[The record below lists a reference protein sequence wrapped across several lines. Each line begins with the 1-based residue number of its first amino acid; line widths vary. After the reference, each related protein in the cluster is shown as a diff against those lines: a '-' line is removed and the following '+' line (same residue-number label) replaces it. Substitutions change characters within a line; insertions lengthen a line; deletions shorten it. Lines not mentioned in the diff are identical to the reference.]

1 MSVFV
6 SVEDPEG
13 EPLEHPFELVAAH
26 KRFPKDGAFLRYLG
40 EAEDASFNA
49 LQTPGL
55 LAELKAMDTSA
66 FGPAEKS
73 EYERLVQVC
82 AKHAG
87 KRKAHLRFYAEG
99 ASS

>member
-6 SVEDPEG
+6 SIEDPEG
-13 EPLEHPFELVAAH
+13 EPLEHPFELVAAY
-26 KRFPKDGAFLRYLG
+26 KRFPKDGAFLRYVG

-55 LAELKAMDTSA
+55 LAELKALDASA
-66 FGPAEKS
+66 FPAAEKA
-73 EYERLVQVC
+73 EYERLVKVC

-87 KRKAHLRFYAEG
+87 KPKAHLRFYAEG

>member
-13 EPLEHPFELVAAH
+13 EPLEHPFELVAAY
-26 KRFPKDGAFLRYLG
+26 KRFPKDGAFLRYVG
-40 EAEDASFNA
+40 EDEDASFNA

-55 LAELKAMDTSA
+55 LAELKAIDASA
-66 FGPAEKS
+66 FGPAEGA
-73 EYERLVQVC
+73 EYDRLLKAC

-87 KRKAHLRFYAEG
+87 KRRAHLRFYAEG

>member
-13 EPLEHPFELVAAH
+13 EPLEHPFELVAAF
-26 KRFPKDGAFLRYLG
+26 KRFPKDGAFLRYVG

-55 LAELKAMDTSA
+55 LAELKALDASA
-66 FGPAEKS
+66 FSDAEKA
-73 EYERLVQVC
+73 EYERLVKVC

-87 KRKAHLRFYAEG
+87 KRRAYLRFYAEG
-99 ASS
+99 GSS